1 MKKDT
6 KRGRDSEKIP
16 VSSKTTVLSSTDNI
30 RRTIDVNNSDDSD
43 EEFIDFIIGKYY
55 NKKKGESEPKNYEYV
70 RITKQI
76 NNIDDLIELS
86 KLYDEKENKK
96 YNINM
101 VSLIKL
107 VEPLTE
113 LKKMVG
119 MEKLKKSI
127 LSINLL

>member
-76 NNIDDLIELS
+76 NWSFWGQEVLQGLIC
-86 KLYDEKENKK
+86 KF
-96 YNINM
+96 
-101 VSLIKL
+101 
-107 VEPLTE
+107 
-113 LKKMVG
+113 
-119 MEKLKKSI
+119 SI
-127 LSINLL
+127 LMNTL